1 MENVDGGSNKKKE
14 SIGKCFGWL
23 KRNKRGVEGCGVG
36 QNGKKCWR
44 WRWVEM
50 YKKERAENGGGSK
63 RNEKEY
69 GGGTGRDVQGR
80 EC

>member
-1 MENVDGGSNKKKE
+1 MFWVAQTEQ
-14 SIGKCFGWL
+14 
-23 KRNKRGVEGCGVG
+23 KRGGGVWG
-36 QNGKKCWR
+36 RSNGKKCWR